1 MELNDFLEMMKDRQ
15 TVKAGS
21 EAMMFC
27 HKMTQR
33 ALKMTAEINNILS
46 YSLSV
51 HTLKRDALLS
61 VRDQEFPLSVLCRLL
76 PATF

>member
-15 TVKAGS
+15 TVKASS

-33 ALKMTAEINNILS
+33 ALKMTAEINNS
-46 YSLSV
+46 YHSPEKIQELFSELTGGRCKRKTCSV
-51 HTLKRDALLS
+51 SAFS
-61 VRDQEFPLSVLCRLL
+61 C
-76 PATF
+76 

>member
-27 HKMTQR
+27 H
-33 ALKMTAEINNILS
+33 IDNI
-46 YSLSV
+46 Y
-51 HTLKRDALLS
+51 
-61 VRDQEFPLSVLCRLL
+61 QIL
-76 PATF
+76 PK